1 MSLFKAKSQNTPSET
16 FAALDI
22 GSSKVCCAI
31 AKMNRDI
38 GSEKG
43 VTIKILGVSSHV
55 AKGIRGASIINLE
68 DLEDSILNGVHSAE
82 QLAKQTIRSV
92 YVNLPAEALQSH
104 YITTKISL
112 YGQPVKESHLQKAL
126 DVSRDQGIGVGRRVI
141 HIFPISYDLD
151 DSTNIHDPKGMLGDT
166 LTTRL
171 HVITAPVHL
180 IANLSAC
187 IGRCHLDVNAFVA
200 GPYATALS
208 CLVDDEKEM
217 GVTLLDIG
225 SHSISMMSFYNG
237 CPVYMGCIPVGGS
250 HITHDI
256 AQGLNTNISQAERLK
271 TLYGTLLG
279 TLDDRE
285 TILVTQLGEDN
296 STFANP
302 ISKSFLM
309 HIIKARAEEI
319 IEAIERALTSQR
331 IDPIALQR
339 FVITG
344 GSSQLQGL
352 REAMQAHFNR
362 TVRVATP
369 QGLQGIG
376 DVVHTPTFS
385 LCAGLL
391 QYAMQDH
398 QGLQLNRALEKP
410 KGVVGRTW
418 GWIRNHV

>member
-1 MSLFKAKSQNTPSET
+1 MSLFKTKSQNIPSET
-16 FAALDI
+16 FVALDI

-31 AKMNRDI
+31 AKMNRDVTQ
-38 GSEKG
+38 EKG
-43 VTIKILGVSSHV
+43 ITIKILGVASHV

-68 DLEDSILNGVHSAE
+68 DLEDSILNAVHSAE
-82 QLAKQTIRSV
+82 QLAKQTIRNV

-112 YGQPVKESHLQKAL
+112 YGQPVKDSHLQKAL
-126 DVSRDQGIGVGRRVI
+126 DVSRDQSIGVARRI
-141 HIFPISYDLD
+141 LHIFPISYDLD
-151 DSTNIHDPKGMLGDT
+151 DSTNIYDPRGMLGDT
-166 LTTRL
+166 LVTRL

-187 IGRCHLDVNAFVA
+187 IGRCHLDINAFVA

-208 CLVDDEKEM
+208 CLVDDEREM

-225 SHSISMMSFYNG
+225 SHSISMMSFYNNV
-237 CPVYMGCIPVGGS
+237 PIYLGCIPIGGS

-279 TLDDRE
+279 TLDDKE

-296 STFANP
+296 TTFANP
-302 ISKSFLM
+302 VSKSFLM

-344 GSSQLQGL
+344 GSSQLQGF
-352 REAMQAHFNR
+352 REAMQSHFNR
-362 TVRVATP
+362 VVRVATP

-391 QYAMQDH
+391 HYAMRDH
-398 QGLQLNRALEKP
+398 QGLQLHRVLEKP
-410 KGVVGRTW
+410 KGIVGRTW
-418 GWIRNHV
+418 NWIRNHI